1 MPGAYLDPDCGLCTL
16 EAGVGPQGGWVLQDQ
31 NWSVG
36 VPHGMEVPGWL
47 TAQIRR
53 HAVGTSAL
61 NESEQSSLGPLLAKL
76 TTAITEVTGAEKVY
90 AVTFGE
96 AFPHWH
102 VLLTARGSAVPES
115 HRGAAFILNR
125 DAYVDR
131 DAALT
136 TAGRI
141 RALLAATAEK
151 SAP

>member
-1 MPGAYLDPDCGLCTL
+1 MVGANLEPDCGLCTA

-36 VPHGMEVPGWL
+36 IPHGMEVPGWL

-61 NESEQSSLGPLLAKL
+61 NESEQASLGPLLAKL
-76 TTAITEVTGAEKVY
+76 TTAISEATGAAKVY

-102 VLLTARGSAVPES
+102 VLLMARGSEVPEA
-115 HRGAAFILNR
+115 HRGAAFMLNR
-125 DAYVDR
+125 AGYVDR

-141 RALLAATAEK
+141 RALLAGNR
-151 SAP
+151 

>member
-1 MPGAYLDPDCGLCTL
+1 MGGTNLDPDCGLCTL
-16 EAGVGPQGGWVLQDQ
+16 EVGVGPEGGWVLQDQ

-36 VPHGMEVPGWL
+36 VPHGMEIPGWL

-61 NESEQSSLGPLLAKL
+61 NEGEQVSLGPLLAKL
-76 TTAITEVTGAEKVY
+76 TMAITEATGAEKVY

-102 VLLTARGSAVPES
+102 ILLMARGSAVPEA
-115 HRGAAFILNR
+115 HRGAALMLHR
-125 DAYVDR
+125 AGYVDR

-141 RALLAATAEK
+141 RALLAGNG
-151 SAP
+151 